1 MAIAPIPPIGIPQQP
16 LPTTG
21 IGAPGVAGGMAP
33 MEQANGNPAPGFT
46 QALADGIQQVSQLE
60 HQADALIQDV
70 ATGGPTKVH
79 EAMIANTQSALA
91 VDMLVQV
98 RDRGLEAYQEIMRM
112 QL

>member
-1 MAIAPIPPIGIPQQP
+1 MSIPGIPPIGLPQQP

-21 IGAPGVAGGMAP
+21 VGAPAAPGGMSP
-33 MEQANGNPAPGFT
+33 TERANGNPAPGFT
-46 QALADGIQQVSQLE
+46 DALANGIQQVSQLE
-60 HQADALIQDV
+60 HHADALIQDM
-70 ATGGPTKVH
+70 ATGGPTKMH
-79 EAMIANTQSALA
+79 EVMIANAQSGLA

>member
-1 MAIAPIPPIGIPQQP
+1 MSIPGIPPIGLPQQP

-21 IGAPGVAGGMAP
+21 IGAPGAPGGMAP
-33 MEQANGNPAPGFT
+33 ADRVNGNPAPGFT
-46 QALADGIQQVSQLE
+46 EALADGIQQVSQLE
-60 HQADALIQDV
+60 HHADALIQDV

-79 EAMIANTQSALA
+79 EVMIANSQSALA
-91 VDMLVQV
+91 VDLLVQV

>member
-1 MAIAPIPPIGIPQQP
+1 MSIPGIPPVGLPQQP

-21 IGAPGVAGGMAP
+21 IGAPGATGGMSP
-33 MEQANGNPAPGFT
+33 GDRVNGNPAPGFSD
-46 QALADGIQQVSQLE
+46 ALADGIQQVSALE
-60 HQADALIQDV
+60 HHADALIQDM
-70 ATGGPTKVH
+70 ATGGPTKMH
-79 EAMIANTQSALA
+79 EVMIANTQSGLA

>member
-1 MAIAPIPPIGIPQQP
+1 MSIPGIAPIGLPQQA

-21 IGAPGVAGGMAP
+21 IGAPGTTGGMSP
-33 MEQANGNPAPGFT
+33 SDRVNGNPAPGFSD
-46 QALADGIQQVSQLE
+46 ALADGIQQVSNLE
-60 HQADALIQDV
+60 HHADALIQDV

-79 EAMIANTQSALA
+79 EVMIANSQSALA
-91 VDMLVQV
+91 VDLLVQV